1 MAVIPMKLLTIAGP
15 IGQFDSVV
23 RECVINQEFH
33 PENTLQFMKGVRG
46 LRPFDL
52 TNPYTALLRRAEQ
65 VADEVGIPLEYSSFD
80 DGCGDPAVLTAYFD
94 ALLRGVK

>member
-1 MAVIPMKLLTIAGP
+1 MIWLAVIPMKLLTIAGP

-52 TNPYTALLRRAEQ
+52 TNPYTPCSARR
-65 VADEVGIPLEYSSFD
+65 SR
-80 DGCGDPAVLTAYFD
+80 AV
-94 ALLRGVK
+94 